1 MNECITNFKKDRRIS
16 LESFIYNIVNNNTLV
31 PFQRT
36 TWKRKRRKKRYE
48 QSIEQTAPRKGAENE
63 AYECIP
69 TFGREE
75 LKGTGHF
82 IYISLHYVSL
92 SFLL

>member
-1 MNECITNFKKDRRIS
+1 M
-16 LESFIYNIVNNNTLV
+16 VNNNTLV

-75 LKGTGHF
+75 DSKRHGTLYLYLITPCFTFLSIITNNTLF
-82 IYISLHYVSL
+82 IC
-92 SFLL
+92 